1 MDTERNEQNAQSEPK
16 MFEQPDRNGDL
27 ATEASHDPDMPE
39 GEVRDQAEQNT
50 TTDGEYENVDH
61 IGRIRELIAM
71 LPDASPSGAT
81 TIAQKLTEH
90 LDAHLD
96 PEAYNERQ
104 RAIRERHEEEE
115 RIRNER
121 RQVLK
126 KRPDEQTAA

>member
-1 MDTERNEQNAQSEPK
+1 MDTERNEQNAKAESK
-16 MFEQPDRNGDL
+16 MFEQPTPD
-27 ATEASHDPDMPE
+27 AAPAPDMPE
-39 GEVRDQAEQNT
+39 GEVRDQAERNT

-61 IGRIRELIAM
+61 IGRMRELIAM

-104 RAIRERHEEEE
+104 RQIRERHEEDE
-115 RIRNER
+115 RVRDER

-126 KRPDEQTAA
+126 KRPNEQPAA

>member
-1 MDTERNEQNAQSEPK
+1 MKTKRSEHSADAK
-16 MFEQPDRNGDL
+16 AFEQSS
-27 ATEASHDPDMPE
+27 ATAKTPDMPE
-39 GEVRDQAEQNT
+39 GEVRDQAERNT

-61 IGRIRELIAM
+61 LGRMRELIAM

-104 RAIRERHEEEE
+104 RQIREKHEEDE
-115 RIRNER
+115 RVRNER
-121 RQVLK
+121 RQAVK
-126 KRPDEQTAA
+126 KRPDEQPAA

>member
-1 MDTERNEQNAQSEPK
+1 MDNERNEQTAQAETE
-16 MFEQPDRNGDL
+16 MLEQP
-27 ATEASHDPDMPE
+27 EAGAPEMPE

-61 IGRIRELIAM
+61 VGRMRELIAM

-104 RAIRERHEEEE
+104 NQIREQHEEEE

-121 RQVLK
+121 RRWVK
-126 KRPDEQTAA
+126 KRPDEQPAA

>member
-1 MDTERNEQNAQSEPK
+1 MDTERNKQNAQADAK
-16 MFEQPDRNGDL
+16 MFEQPTTT
-27 ATEASHDPDMPE
+27 TEAPDMPE
-39 GEVRDQAEQNT
+39 GQVRDQAEQNT

-61 IGRIRELIAM
+61 IGRMRELIAM

-104 RAIRERHEEEE
+104 RAIREQHEEDE
-115 RIRNER
+115 RVRNER

-126 KRPDEQTAA
+126 KRPDDQSAA

>member
-1 MDTERNEQNAQSEPK
+1 MNTERNELNAQSEPK
-16 MFEQPDRNGDL
+16 MFDQPAPEVDK
-27 ATEASHDPDMPE
+27 TPDMPE
-39 GEVRDQAEQNT
+39 GEVRDQADQNA

-61 IGRIRELIAM
+61 VGRMRELIAM

-96 PEAYNERQ
+96 PDAYNERQ
-104 RAIRERHEEEE
+104 RALRDQHEEEE

-121 RQVLK
+121 RQAVK
-126 KRPDEQTAA
+126 KRPDEQPAA

>member
-16 MFEQPDRNGDL
+16 MFEQPTPA
-27 ATEASHDPDMPE
+27 ATDAPEMPE

-61 IGRIRELIAM
+61 IGRMRELIAM

-104 RAIRERHEEEE
+104 RQIREQHEEDE
-115 RIRNER
+115 RVRNER
-121 RQVLK
+121 RHVLK
-126 KRPDEQTAA
+126 KRPDEQPAA

>member
-1 MDTERNEQNAQSEPK
+1 MDTERNEQNAKAEPK
-16 MFEQPDRNGDL
+16 MFEQPPAAD
-27 ATEASHDPDMPE
+27 APDMPE
-39 GEVRDQAEQNT
+39 GEVRDQSERNA

-61 IGRIRELIAM
+61 IGRMRELIAM

-104 RAIRERHEEEE
+104 RQIRERHEEDE
-115 RIRNER
+115 RVRNER
-121 RQVLK
+121 RQAVK
-126 KRPDEQTAA
+126 KRPDEQPAA